1 MDYRAEQHRS
11 RTFSYDLEQDQEDV
25 ENMVDRFL
33 ELLGEEQGLELLGAD
48 SEEGGG
54 KDYSFTAV
62 GSSANVFYT
71 TDSEETDLEIE
82 VYGAAPLVDR
92 IYSNLSEGLEPR
104 LQ

>member
-1 MDYRAEQHRS
+1 MSYRAEQHTS
-11 RTFSYDLEQDQEDV
+11 RTFSYDLDQSEEDV

-33 ELLGEEQGLELLGAD
+33 ELLGEEQGLELLGAE
-48 SEEGGG
+48 SEEGG

-71 TDSEETDLEIE
+71 TGSGETDLEVE

-92 IYSNLSEGLEPR
+92 IYRNISEGLEPR